1 MTIKPDKRGKNI
13 KLNFICSNKNGNRQN
28 CNNSVISSDIVL
40 NSVLDNIR
48 QECQKII
55 LNKKEVVETFATVE
69 KEINAEKYKIQ
80 NDINK
85 TNSKIQRLETQIKAV
100 YDDKLN
106 GVLSVE
112 DFIPIY
118 QAKKE
123 EKEKLINE
131 QKELK
136 KKLEQ
141 QEKAKVI
148 NYDDLYTFANNFLQ
162 MKNPTKEVIA
172 DLVDFITIYKGRK
185 IKIKYKFS
193 KV

>member
-40 NSVLDNIR
+40 NNVLDSMR

-55 LNKKEVVETFATVE
+55 LNQNELVETFSTVE
-69 KEINAEKYKIQ
+69 KEINAGKYKIQ
-80 NDINK
+80 NEIDK
-85 TNSKIQRLETQIKAV
+85 TNQKIQKLEAQIKSV

-106 GVLSVE
+106 GILSVE
-112 DFIPIY
+112 DFIQIY

-131 QKELK
+131 QKELN

-141 QEKAKVI
+141 QEKTKII

-162 MKNPTKEVIA
+162 MENPTKEVIA